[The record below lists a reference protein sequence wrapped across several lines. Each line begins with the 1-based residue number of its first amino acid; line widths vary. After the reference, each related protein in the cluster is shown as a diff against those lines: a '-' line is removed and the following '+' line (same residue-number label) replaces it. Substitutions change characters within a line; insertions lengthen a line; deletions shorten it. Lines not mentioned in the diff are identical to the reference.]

1 MSSVTIT
8 INNPASIADRIIDD
22 DVGTFLASEWSRY
35 FAKYVP
41 MREGILAQD
50 ITIEPFQVTYNSPY
64 AHYQWMGKLY
74 VDPITLKGAFYDSNY
89 GFWSRPGVS
98 KIPTGIPLNYS
109 KEQNPLATSH
119 WEVPAFEAFKDDV
132 ARAVTQYLKGK

>member
-1 MSSVTIT
+1 MSNVTIT

-22 DVGTFLASEWSRY
+22 DVGTFVASEWSRY